1 MEKLPTDELLR
12 LAGIMAQDVIS
23 EVAVADSAVDL
34 LMHDETVPLE
44 IRGKLSLLTEQ
55 LQSAAGRAKSFILM
69 AHTQQELKDGEAP
82 AVNVG
87 EYLADLSRL
96 LRALLPQ
103 EINFKMELGADLWS
117 ARLSRD
123 FEDALITLIVRAR
136 DAMPTGGDLLC
147 RAVNI
152 DEITCRAMTGLYLSG
167 DHVLIEVVDNG
178 IVIPPPQLERVFDPL
193 FITTGPVSGFGLAK
207 AFRTVR
213 NVNGH
218 VSVRSEVRSGTCFS
232 VFVPRCDDRPT
243 EQRVR

>member
-1 MEKLPTDELLR
+1 
-12 LAGIMAQDVIS
+12 
-23 EVAVADSAVDL
+23 
-34 LMHDETVPLE
+34 
-44 IRGKLSLLTEQ
+44 
-55 LQSAAGRAKSFILM
+55 M

-87 EYLADLSRL
+87 EYVSGLSRL
-96 LRALLPQ
+96 FRALLPQ
-103 EINFKMELGADLWS
+103 KINFKMELGTDLWS

-123 FEDALITLIVRAR
+123 FEDVLITLIVRAR

-178 IVIPPPQLERVFDPL
+178 IVIPPPQLERVFDPF

-213 NVNGH
+213 NVSGH
-218 VSVRSEVRSGTCFS
+218 VRVRSEVSSGTCFS
-232 VFVPRCDDRPT
+232 VFVPRSDERLT
-243 EQRVR
+243 EQGVR